1 MNDSTLEFS
10 RNKAS
15 LKPRDDKEDS
25 SQSPSE
31 RRSRNSSRNARDRRD
46 TDKSH
51 DSDSN
56 MSNSQ
61 DILPVQNGPGMTASG
76 VWSSMMG
83 MTFFKIAGS

>member
-1 MNDSTLEFS
+1 MNDSPLEFN
-10 RNKAS
+10 RNKS
-15 LKPRDDKEDS
+15 CSKSGDDKDDS
-25 SQSPSE
+25 SQSPSD

-61 DILPVQNGPGMTASG
+61 DMLPVQNGPGLAAPSM
-76 VWSSMMG
+76 WSSMMG
-83 MTFFKIAGS
+83 KENY

>member
-1 MNDSTLEFS
+1 MNDSPLEFN
-10 RNKAS
+10 RNKTGDE
-15 LKPRDDKEDS
+15 KDDS

-46 TDKSH
+46 TEKSH

-61 DILPVQNGPGMTASG
+61 EIVSIQNGPNITAPNI
-76 VWSSMMG
+76 WNNMMG
-83 MTFFKIAGS
+83 KTL